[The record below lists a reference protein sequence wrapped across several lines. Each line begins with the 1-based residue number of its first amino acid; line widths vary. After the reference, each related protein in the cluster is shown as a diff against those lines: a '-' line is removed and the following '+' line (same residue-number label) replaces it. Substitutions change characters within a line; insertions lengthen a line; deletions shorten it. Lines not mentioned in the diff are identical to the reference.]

1 MASICPV
8 KKLSE
13 LTVSI
18 STGLNPRANFKLND
32 VGAVN
37 YYVTVKEIA
46 KNRLIFS
53 ESTDKINDEALEII
67 QRRSHLAKGDVLFS
81 GIGTIGK
88 VVYVDID
95 TNNWNCSESVFII
108 KPNKSVNGKYLS
120 FILQSNYVT
129 SQYNACAAGAI
140 MKGVR
145 KQTLENLQIP
155 LPSLSEQQRIVDIL
169 DKFEGMVEN
178 VEKELLLRQKQYEV
192 YREKMID
199 DLLDMSELLL
209 LGNCCEI
216 KGRIGFRGYTREDQ
230 VQKGNG
236 AISLSPGNIIDSH
249 MDYTDCTYIT
259 WVKYNESPEIMVF
272 ENDIILCK
280 TASVGKIALIKDL
293 PCKSTI
299 NPQLVVLKN
308 ISINSKFL
316 FYILDS
322 ERLQNE
328 IKALAGIGS
337 VPNVSQ
343 AKLNNIKIPVPPL
356 AKQQEIVA
364 KLDKFEEMISTLK
377 RELELRK
384 KQYEY
389 YREKLLT
396 FE

>member
-18 STGLNPRANFKLND
+18 STGLNPRTNFKLND

-53 ESTDKINDEALEII
+53 ESTDKVNNEALEII
-67 QRRSHLAKGDVLFS
+67 QKRSHLAKGDILFS

-108 KPNKSVNGKYLS
+108 KPNKLVDGKYLS
-120 FILQSNYVT
+120 FILKSNYVT

-192 YREKMID
+192 YREKVIFSIPIIRKVCK
-199 DLLDMSELLL
+199 LSEIAK
-209 LGNCCEI
+209 I
-216 KGRIGFRGYTREDQ
+216 K
-230 VQKGNG
+230 NG
-236 AISLSPGNIIDSH
+236 KDYKHLSNGNIPVWGTGGIMTYVDTFAYDKPSVLLPRKGSIENIYYTEKPFWTVDTLFYTEIDEF
-249 MDYTDCTYIT
+249 
-259 WVKYNESPEIMVF
+259 VVVPKYFFYYMS
-272 ENDIILCK
+272 IIDLSSYN
-280 TASVGKIALIKDL
+280 TSVGNRPSLTKTVLDNIEIPL
-293 PCKSTI
+293 PH
-299 NPQLVVLKN
+299 
-308 ISINSKFL
+308 
-316 FYILDS
+316 LD
-322 ERLQNE
+322 
-328 IKALAGIGS
+328 
-337 VPNVSQ
+337 
-343 AKLNNIKIPVPPL
+343 
-356 AKQQEIVA
+356 KQQEIVN
-364 KLDKFEEMISTLK
+364 KLDKFEELIENLK
-377 RELELRK
+377 EELELRK